1 MLILSHHFRFIVV
14 NPAVTFV
21 ISPSFVLTSPESNVL
36 PFILILAESS
46 FKSNPFGIIS
56 SIFTLFS
63 VVPGTKLFTL
73 TLYVTSSP
81 TLYSSLSTLFCI
93 SSFGS
98 FTTIFLD
105 VLVLRIVPF
114 PLIAETSTLFIIS
127 SLPIGFF
134 YYF

>member
-81 TLYSSLSTLFCI
+81 TLYSNLSTLFCI
-93 SSFGS
+93 YTIITCISFSSYIILYVYFS
-98 FTTIFLD
+98 KHTCSRYIFFSYYIFFICS
-105 VLVLRIVPF
+105 LV
-114 PLIAETSTLFIIS
+114 
-127 SLPIGFF
+127 
-134 YYF
+134 Y

>member
-21 ISPSFVLTSPESNVL
+21 ISPSFVLTNPESSVL

-81 TLYSSLSTLFCI
+81 TLYSNLSTLFCI
-93 SSFGS
+93 SLGSVLSPVTFVVSFGFVLSKSS
-98 FTTIFLD
+98 FTIYLY
-105 VLVLRIVPF
+105 VN
-114 PLIAETSTLFIIS
+114 IIS
-127 SLPIGFF
+127 SFPV
-134 YYF
+134 YCC

>member
-1 MLILSHHFRFIVV
+1 MLVLSHHFRFIVV
-14 NPAVTFV
+14 NPAVIFV

-81 TLYSSLSTLFCI
+81 TLYSNLSTLFCI
-93 SSFGS
+93 SSFES
-98 FTTIFLD
+98 FTTIFL
-105 VLVLRIVPF
+105 LVLPCAEFPVKLLPDTITLFVTSPF
-114 PLIAETSTLFIIS
+114 PVCCI
-127 SLPIGFF
+127 
-134 YYF
+134 

>member
-1 MLILSHHFRFIVV
+1 MLVLSHHFRFIVV

-81 TLYSSLSTLFCI
+81 TLYSNLSTLFCI
-93 SSFGS
+93 SNFGS
-98 FTTIFLD
+98 FTTIFLLPLPSALFPAK
-105 VLVLRIVPF
+105 LVPDATTLFVTSPF
-114 PLIAETSTLFIIS
+114 PVCCI
-127 SLPIGFF
+127 
-134 YYF
+134 

>member
-81 TLYSSLSTLFCI
+81 TLYSNLSTLFCI

-98 FTTIFLD
+98 FTTIFLLP
-105 VLVLRIVPF
+105 VPLTLSPPVKLVPDATTLFVTSPF
-114 PLIAETSTLFIIS
+114 PVCCI
-127 SLPIGFF
+127 
-134 YYF
+134 